1 MITVAARKWDLRH
14 LRNRNHEENKDISE
28 KLGQKTKYL
37 EVEYSKVE
45 TERDG
50 FETQVGS
57 LKHDAIKRDTNHGAT
72 KAQLTSENEK
82 GHEDKH
88 SQQKQLEKKSEEVKQ
103 LEEDERNQQKRLE
116 EKSKLVKRFGEN
128 AQGEEKK
135 AGDKEKQGKTAEE
148 GLKMLQLKLE
158 DLRIASKNIEESLR
172 ELASKGNQHAEC
184 QLTSLKKEKNS
195 KIKSA
200 TGGLEQELNFLIEEG
215 KQHDADLK
223 QLQTKRE
230 RMEKVRDASLEE
242 VGASKEAS
250 KLIHDLEGRVR
261 LEEAAE
267 EEKQIVMEGVL
278 ALNLKTEGTCTPQL
292 NTVEDADEAS
302 EDDTEGVQDSAD
314 MPKKAGRKRCHR
326 RRKPRDPNR
335 SLPTEAKTDSPLLQI
350 QTTRSTLPE
359 ENVVPEDGVLSSDS
373 IEEGIEEEVSDSDEG
388 PSELPNSNG
397 PVKHRRPGKRNSK
410 RDHKF
415 EAEKRK
421 RKRAEKKAGIVRPA
435 GGVPKEIDE
444 KKGRKD
450 GGGGEEGLR
459 YSMRRLNITE
469 V

>member
-1 MITVAARKWDLRH
+1 MSLWPYLMLCLVMITVAARKWDLRH

-45 TERDG
+45 SERDSL
-50 FETQVGS
+50 ETQVGS

-82 GHEDKH
+82 RHEDKH

-103 LEEDERNQQKRLE
+103 LEEEKRSQQKRLE

-128 AQGEEKK
+128 ARGQEKK

-148 GLKMLQLKLE
+148 RLKMLQPKLE
-158 DLRIASKNIEESLR
+158 DLRIASQNLEESQR
-172 ELASKGNQHAEC
+172 ELAGKGNQHAEC

-200 TGGLEQELNFLIEEG
+200 TGGSEQELNFLIDEG

-223 QLQTKRE
+223 QLETKRE
-230 RMEKVRDASLEE
+230 RMENVRDATLEE

-250 KLIHDLEGRVR
+250 KIIHDLEERVR

-267 EEKQIVMEGVL
+267 EENQIVMEGAL
-278 ALNLKTEGTCTPQL
+278 ALNLKTEGACTPQL
-292 NTVEDADEAS
+292 NTIEDSDEAS
-302 EDDTEGVQDSAD
+302 DTEGVQDTAH

-359 ENVVPEDGVLSSDS
+359 ENVVPEDEVLSSDS
-373 IEEGIEEEVSDSDEG
+373 IKGGIEEEASDPDEG

-444 KKGRKD
+444 KK
-450 GGGGEEGLR
+450 
-459 YSMRRLNITE
+459 
-469 V
+469 